1 MNKIASIKTP
11 DSKAKQA
18 RDKFKEMTARK
29 VKQQMPPI
37 KFDSYSFMEDSK
49 PKPIV
54 AGLLRADLFLDECTK
69 DMINQESIR

>member
-29 VKQQMPPI
+29 VKQ
-37 KFDSYSFMEDSK
+37 
-49 PKPIV
+49 
-54 AGLLRADLFLDECTK
+54 
-69 DMINQESIR
+69 